1 MAAQIM
7 STTTTPKGQGE
18 AQHQDS
24 AMNSTRLMEHV
35 DATPLKMRSELREDA
50 ENPFDGSGPTT
61 AEIERAVQFIQELHH
76 GKVRG

>member
-1 MAAQIM
+1 
-7 STTTTPKGQGE
+7 
-18 AQHQDS
+18 
-24 AMNSTRLMEHV
+24 MNSTRLMEHV